1 MKVKFLS
8 KSHKIL
14 TIRMLQIGIL
24 KQLAEKKKF
33 FENH

>member
-24 KQLAEKKKF
+24 KQLAEKKKKI
-33 FENH
+33 ETH